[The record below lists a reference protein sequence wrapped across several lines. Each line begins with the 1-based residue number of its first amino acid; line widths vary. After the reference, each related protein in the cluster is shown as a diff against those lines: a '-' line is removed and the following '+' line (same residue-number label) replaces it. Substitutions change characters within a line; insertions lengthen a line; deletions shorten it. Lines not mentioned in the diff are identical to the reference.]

1 MSQIQTSIWAFVTRA
16 RGFESEI
23 LIALVVLVVSYFL
36 LNAWREWRNLPPGPY
51 GLPIVGYLP
60 FLSDPLWD
68 FHKLGEKYG
77 DVFSVKMGSQTVVCL
92 HGVEAI
98 KEALARSDFLGRPHS
113 GPLKL
118 FNENSAFFRDDVHKW
133 REQRRFVVQSMKD
146 LGLGKTQIEGEIMD
160 EIHHFLDKLRVH
172 NGAPIDLKEPL
183 SPSMSN
189 NICTLVFGKRYEYED
204 PDRVFLDKNLE
215 VGVEALDQTSVAAFF
230 PRLLKI
236 PLVSKF
242 MAVDQAVRAFQNLKT
257 FCKTVITKH
266 RDTFDPK
273 NIRDFIDRFIDEQ
286 NSKQK
291 KDPNTTFSDDT
302 LVSNVLDLFVAGSET
317 VRTSIM
323 FCVYVAAAFP
333 QHQEKVKE
341 EILEVMGPDRDP
353 EYQDLKSM
361 PFTHSFMLEVMR
373 WKTIV
378 PMGVPHCTLSD
389 TTICGY
395 HIPKNVTVLFNL
407 WNAHHHPNYWTDPE
421 SFIPDRFII
430 TDGKSV
436 SRPSH
441 FIPFS
446 AGKRV
451 CPGEPMA
458 IMEMFLYFTSIL
470 QKFQVVFPD
479 GYKPT
484 FKAAMKGTYRLD
496 PYKVRFLARS

>member
-16 RGFESEI
+16 RAFESEI

-36 LNAWREWRNLPPGPY
+36 LNAWREWRYLPPGPY

-77 DVFSVKMGSQTVVCL
+77 DVFSVKLGSATVVCV

-98 KEALARSDFLGRPHS
+98 KEALARSEFLGRPLS
-113 GPLKL
+113 GVLKL
-118 FNENSAFFRDDVHKW
+118 FFENSAFFRNDVHKW

-160 EIHHFLDKLRVH
+160 EIHHFLDQLRVH
-172 NGAPIDLKEPL
+172 NGAPMDLKDPL

-189 NICTLVFGKRYEYED
+189 NICTLVFGKRYET
-204 PDRVFLDKNLE
+204 
-215 VGVEALDQTSVAAFF
+215 A
-230 PRLLKI
+230 
-236 PLVSKF
+236 
-242 MAVDQAVRAFQNLKT
+242 
-257 FCKTVITKH
+257 ITKH

-286 NSKQK
+286 NFKQE
-291 KDPNTTFSDDT
+291 KDPNTTFNDDT
-302 LVSNVLDLFVAGSET
+302 LVSNVLDLFTAGSET

-341 EILEVMGPDRDP
+341 EILEVMGPDRAP
-353 EYQDLKSM
+353 EYQDLKNM

-373 WKTIV
+373 WKTVLPLNI
-378 PMGVPHCTLSD
+378 PHCTLSD

-407 WNAHHHPNYWTDPE
+407 WNAHHHPNYWTEPE
-421 SFIPDRFII
+421 SFIPDRFI
-430 TDGKSV
+430 TKDGQSV
-436 SRPSH
+436 SRPPH
-441 FIPFS
+441 FMPFS

-458 IMEMFLYFTSIL
+458 IMEMFLYLTSIL

-479 GYKPT
+479 GYMPT
-484 FKAAMKGTYRLD
+484 FKAATKGTYRLD